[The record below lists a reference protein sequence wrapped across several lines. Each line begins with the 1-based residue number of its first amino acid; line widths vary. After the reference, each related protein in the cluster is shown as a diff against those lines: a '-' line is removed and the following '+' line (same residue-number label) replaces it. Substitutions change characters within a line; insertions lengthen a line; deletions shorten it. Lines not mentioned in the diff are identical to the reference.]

1 MLIIYALDLDLLAL
15 VLSLPDLLLGFVGLN
30 GQRFD
35 GISYL
40 LFFFFGRY
48 LVIRW
53 AQSPFS

>member
-30 GQRFD
+30 GQPID
-35 GISYL
+35 GISHL